1 MKWLNRRKVEDERIV
16 NMKNK
21 IYKEA
26 YLLIVS
32 ICTLSVI
39 VKSFTLSDWTSSLPE
54 IAIISAGSL
63 YAGIRSVLLGIYS
76 DEVEIHDSSRK
87 IKFNTRIMLW
97 GIGSGIFLALFFGI
111 RSAIL
116 FGDGSLT
123 TGLRYFFL
131 VSLISLLIY
140 IPLFAGVL
148 VLFHQLANKASQ
160 KISRKDQLD
169 S

>member
-1 MKWLNRRKVEDERIV
+1 MKWLKRRKVEDERIV

-26 YLLIVS
+26 YILIVS
-32 ICTLSVI
+32 ICTISI
-39 VKSFTLSDWTSSLPE
+39 AVKSFMLSDWTSSLPE
-54 IAIISAGSL
+54 FVIVLIGSL
-63 YAGIRSVLLGIYS
+63 YAAIRSVLLGIYS
-76 DEVEIHDSSRK
+76 DEVEVNDSSSK

-97 GIGSGIFLALFFGI
+97 GIGIGIFLALFFGI

-116 FGDGSLT
+116 FGDGSWT

-140 IPLFAGVL
+140 IPLFAGVN
-148 VLFHQLANKASQ
+148 VLFHKLANAASQ
-160 KISRKDQLD
+160 KISGKDQLD